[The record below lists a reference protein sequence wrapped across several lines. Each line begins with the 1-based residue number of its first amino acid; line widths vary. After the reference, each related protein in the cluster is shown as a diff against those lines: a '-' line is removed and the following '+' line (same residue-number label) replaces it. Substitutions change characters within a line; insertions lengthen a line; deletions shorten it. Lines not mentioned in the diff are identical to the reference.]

1 MFWVIVCT
9 VLAAAGLFAAGWALF
24 GWCVLPQRREAV
36 TVYRLQACEPQLERQ
51 VRAFVWARESGLAA
65 GRLMLAGGEETP
77 ETRLWPGSWRRPT
90 RASSMCPAANV
101 TEAPDK
107 RSESF
112 QESMEWN
119 RNRR

>member
-65 GRLMLAGGEETP
+65 GRLVLAGG
-77 ETRLWPGSWRRPT
+77 
-90 RASSMCPAANV
+90 
-101 TEAPDK
+101 
-107 RSESF
+107 
-112 QESMEWN
+112 
-119 RNRR
+119 

>member
-36 TVYRLQACEPQLERQ
+36 TVYRRQ

-65 GRLMLAGGEETP
+65 GRLVLAGGEETP
-77 ETRLWPGSWRRPT
+77 ETEALARQLAQAYACVEYVSCSECYGGSG
-90 RASSMCPAANV
+90 
-101 TEAPDK
+101 
-107 RSESF
+107 
-112 QESMEWN
+112 
-119 RNRR
+119 

>member
-65 GRLMLAGGEETP
+65 VRADTHRGNRAMRRFLEKSGFAECGLVVYQTAAGDPLRVAYDLVIG
-77 ETRLWPGSWRRPT
+77 
-90 RASSMCPAANV
+90 
-101 TEAPDK
+101 
-107 RSESF
+107 
-112 QESMEWN
+112 
-119 RNRR
+119 

>member
-36 TVYRLQACEPQLERQ
+36 TVYRLQACERQ

-65 GRLMLAGGEETP
+65 GRLVLAGGEETP
-77 ETRLWPGSWRRPT
+77 ET
-90 RASSMCPAANV
+90 
-101 TEAPDK
+101 EALA
-107 RSESF
+107 RQLAQAYACVEYVSCSECYGGCG
-112 QESMEWN
+112 
-119 RNRR
+119 